1 MSSSETNYHTCV
13 HQVPIFNH
21 LSEEHLD
28 LIATKVVK
36 KNLAKQ
42 DFLYQPGDPSD
53 AIYILNRGAVKIFQ
67 STESGKEQLTRILKP
82 GDFIGETGIF
92 SPDAIY
98 KDYAQAM
105 IQTLVCVIY
114 QSDLQKIMQEYPEV
128 SIRIIQ
134 ELAQRLNQSEKQII
148 NLSAQNVG
156 TRLAMFLADLVQEE
170 NRVTPLPMSKKE
182 IASYIGTTPETLSRK
197 FKVLE
202 EKGLIESLSH
212 NTLKVPNLD
221 DLLFFE
227 E

>member
-1 MSSSETNYHTCV
+1 MVEREHRHHFCV

-21 LSEEHLD
+21 LSEEHLQ
-28 LIATKVVK
+28 LIAEKVVK
-36 KNLAKQ
+36 KSLNKH
-42 DFLYQPGDPSD
+42 DFLYQPGDKSN
-53 AIYILNRGAVKIFQ
+53 AIYILNRGAIKIFQ
-67 STESGKEQLTRILKP
+67 ISESGKEQLTRILKP
-82 GDFIGETGIF
+82 GDFIGETGVF
-92 SPDAIY
+92 SLDSLF

-170 NRVTPLPMSKKE
+170 NQVTPLPMSKKE

>member
-1 MSSSETNYHTCV
+1 MVEREHRHHFCV

-21 LSEEHLD
+21 LSEEHLQ
-28 LIATKVVK
+28 LIAEKVVK
-36 KNLAKQ
+36 KSLNKH
-42 DFLYQPGDPSD
+42 DFLYQPGDKSN
-53 AIYILNRGAVKIFQ
+53 AIYILNRGAIKIFQ
-67 STESGKEQLTRILKP
+67 ISESGKEQLTRILKP
-82 GDFIGETGIF
+82 GDFIGETGVF
-92 SPDAIY
+92 SLDSLF

>member
-1 MSSSETNYHTCV
+1 MVEREHRHHFCV

-21 LSEEHLD
+21 LSEEHLQ
-28 LIATKVVK
+28 LIAEKVVK
-36 KNLAKQ
+36 KSLNKH
-42 DFLYQPGDPSD
+42 DFLYQPGDKSN
-53 AIYILNRGAVKIFQ
+53 AIYILNHGAIKIFQ
-67 STESGKEQLTRILKP
+67 ISESGKEQLTRILKP
-82 GDFIGETGIF
+82 GDFIGETGVF
-92 SPDAIY
+92 SLDTLF

>member
-1 MSSSETNYHTCV
+1 MVEREHRHHFCV

-21 LSEEHLD
+21 LSEEHLQ
-28 LIATKVVK
+28 LIAEKVVK
-36 KNLAKQ
+36 KSLNKH
-42 DFLYQPGDPSD
+42 DFLYQPGDKSN
-53 AIYILNRGAVKIFQ
+53 AIYILNHGAIKIFQ
-67 STESGKEQLTRILKP
+67 ISESGKEQLTRILKP
-82 GDFIGETGIF
+82 GDFIGETGVF
-92 SPDAIY
+92 SLDTLF

-105 IQTLVCVIY
+105 IQALVCVIY